1 MKAFAD
7 YLQAHI
13 RRKCRLLF
21 RPREPVFSG
30 LAGSF
35 ALLRMPRVP
44 QLREK
49 WLLEF
54 VPVDILTDII
64 PFKYKTK

>member
-1 MKAFAD
+1 MKAFMG
-7 YLQAHI
+7 YLQVYI
-13 RRKCRLLF
+13 RHERRLLF

-35 ALLRMPRVP
+35 ALLRMPRKP

-49 WLLEF
+49 QLLEF
-54 VPVDILTDII
+54 VPVDILMDMI

>member
-1 MKAFAD
+1 MKAFAG
-7 YLQAHI
+7 YLQAYR

-21 RPREPVFSG
+21 RLREPVFG

-49 WLLEF
+49 QLLEF
-54 VPVDILTDII
+54 VPVAILTDMI